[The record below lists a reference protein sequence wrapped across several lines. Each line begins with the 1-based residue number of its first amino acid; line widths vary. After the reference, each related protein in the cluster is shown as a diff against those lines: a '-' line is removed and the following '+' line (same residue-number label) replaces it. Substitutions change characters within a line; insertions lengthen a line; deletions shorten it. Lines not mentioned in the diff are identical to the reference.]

1 MLGGANGVNQET
13 IISHSHRPF
22 QTTPA
27 LLAVSLLLA
36 VILLLACSGGD
47 VLSKVQPKLTTAAP
61 EARTVKIDPPTDAS
75 PAIEPDAE
83 ETLLHGI
90 FTAVAPSIVH
100 IKVTQQVS
108 GFEHPQ
114 IPDDFDFDFEFRFPD
129 TPDDFF
135 QQGEGSGFVLDKNGY
150 IVTNYHVVRDAER
163 VEVTFYDGL
172 IARAE
177 VMGGD
182 PDSDL
187 AVIRV
192 AVEGAI
198 LHPVRLGDSNQ
209 VFIGQR
215 AVAIGNPFGQ
225 TWTLTVGV
233 VSAIGRTIRSGTS
246 QFSIP
251 EMIQTDAAINPGNSG
266 GPLLDA
272 KGRVVGVNTM
282 ILSQSRSSAG
292 VGFAIPVNIV
302 KQVVPEL
309 IESGHYTYPWLGI
322 SGSNLSLDIIEA
334 MELDVQQ
341 RGALVIEVME
351 ASPAARA
358 GLLGSREKFE
368 VAGQELVAG
377 GDIIVA
383 IESTP
388 VGEMNDLIVYLVKHT
403 RPEDTVTLTVLRDN
417 EEFSLPVTLKPRPE
431 S

>member
-1 MLGGANGVNQET
+1 
-13 IISHSHRPF
+13 
-22 QTTPA
+22 
-27 LLAVSLLLA
+27 
-36 VILLLACSGGD
+36 
-47 VLSKVQPKLTTAAP
+47 
-61 EARTVKIDPPTDAS
+61 
-75 PAIEPDAE
+75 
-83 ETLLHGI
+83 
-90 FTAVAPSIVH
+90 
-100 IKVTQQVS
+100 
-108 GFEHPQ
+108 

-129 TPDDFF
+129 TPDEFF

-163 VEVTFYDGL
+163 VEVTFFDGL
-172 IARAE
+172 TARAE

-192 AVEGAI
+192 AMEGAM
-198 LHPVRLGDSNQ
+198 LRPVRLGDSDQ

-225 TWTLTVGV
+225 TWTLTAGV
-233 VSAIGRTIRSGTS
+233 VSAIGRTMRSGTS

-272 KGRVVGVNTM
+272 AGHVIGVNTM

-292 VGFAIPVNIV
+292 VGFAVPVNIV

-309 IESGHYTYPWLGI
+309 IENGHYTYSWLGI

-334 MELDVQQ
+334 MELDTLQ

-358 GLLGSREKFE
+358 GLQGSREKFE
-368 VAGQELVAG
+368 IAGQELITG

-388 VGEMNDLIVYLVKHT
+388 VSEMNDLIVYLVKHT

-417 EEFSLPVTLKPRPE
+417 EEIFLPVTLKPRPE
-431 S
+431 N

>member
-1 MLGGANGVNQET
+1 M
-13 IISHSHRPF
+13 SHSHRPF
-22 QTTPA
+22 HITA
-27 LLAVSLLLA
+27 VLLAASLM
-36 VILLLACSGGD
+36 LLACSGGE
-47 VLSKVQPKLTTAAP
+47 VLSKAQPEFTAAAP
-61 EARTVKIDPPTDAS
+61 EARTVEIDLPTDAS
-75 PAIEPDAE
+75 AAIERDAE

-90 FTAVAPSIVH
+90 FTSVAPSVVH

-129 TPDDFF
+129 TPDEFF

-163 VEVTFYDGL
+163 VEVTFFDGL
-172 IARAE
+172 TARAE

-192 AVEGAI
+192 AMEGAM
-198 LHPVRLGDSNQ
+198 LRPVRLGDSDQ

-225 TWTLTVGV
+225 TWTLTAGV
-233 VSAIGRTIRSGTS
+233 VSAIGRTMRSGTS

-272 KGRVVGVNTM
+272 EGRVVGVNTM

-292 VGFAIPVNIV
+292 VGFAVPVNIV

-334 MELDVQQ
+334 MELDALQ

-358 GLLGSREKFE
+358 GLQGSREKFE
-368 VAGQELVAG
+368 IAGQELFAG
-377 GDIIVA
+377 GDIIIA

-388 VGEMNDLIVYLVKHT
+388 VGEMNHLIVYLVKHT

-417 EEFSLPVTLKPRPE
+417 EEISLPVTLKPRPE

>member
-1 MLGGANGVNQET
+1 M
-13 IISHSHRPF
+13 SHSHRPF
-22 QTTPA
+22 QITA
-27 LLAVSLLLA
+27 VLLAASL
-36 VILLLACSGGD
+36 LLLACSGGEL
-47 VLSKVQPKLTTAAP
+47 LSKAQRELTAAAP
-61 EARTVKIDPPTDAS
+61 EAPTVEIDPPTDAGA
-75 PAIEPDAE
+75 PIEPDAE

-90 FTAVAPSIVH
+90 FTAVAPSVVH

-108 GFEHPQ
+108 GFEYPQ

-129 TPDDFF
+129 TPDEFF
-135 QQGEGSGFVLDKNGY
+135 QQGEGSGFVLDKSGH

-163 VEVTFYDGL
+163 VEITFFDGL
-172 IARAE
+172 TARAE

-192 AVEGAI
+192 AVEGAM
-198 LHPVRLGDSNQ
+198 LRPVRLGDSDQ

-225 TWTLTVGV
+225 TWTLTAGV
-233 VSAIGRTIRSGTS
+233 VSAIGRTMRSGTS

-272 KGRVVGVNTM
+272 EGRVVGVNTM

-292 VGFAIPVNIV
+292 VGFAVPVNIV

-322 SGSNLSLDIIEA
+322 SGSNLSMDIMEA
-334 MELDVQQ
+334 MDLDPLQ
-341 RGALVIEVME
+341 RGALVIEVMGN
-351 ASPAARA
+351 SPAAHA
-358 GLLGSREKFE
+358 GLRGSRAKFE
-368 VAGQELVAG
+368 IAGQEVFTG

-383 IESTP
+383 IENTP
-388 VGEMNDLIVYLVKHT
+388 VHGMNDLIVYLVKHT
-403 RPEDTVTLTVLRDN
+403 RPEDTVALTVLRDK
-417 EEFSLPVTLKPRPE
+417 EEISLPVTLKPRPVR
-431 S
+431 

>member
-1 MLGGANGVNQET
+1 MLGSANGVNPEKMM
-13 IISHSHRPF
+13 SHSHRPF
-22 QTTPA
+22 QIMA
-27 LLAVSLLLA
+27 MLLAAS
-36 VILLLACSGGD
+36 LLLACSGGE
-47 VLSKVQPKLTTAAP
+47 VLSKVQPELTAAAP
-61 EARTVKIDPPTDAS
+61 EAPTVKIDPPTDAGT
-75 PAIEPDAE
+75 AIEPDAE

-90 FTAVAPSIVH
+90 FTAVAPSVVH

-108 GFEHPQ
+108 GFENPR

-129 TPDDFF
+129 TPDEFF
-135 QQGEGSGFVLDKNGY
+135 QQGEGSGFVLDKSGH

-163 VEVTFYDGL
+163 VEITFFDGL
-172 IARAE
+172 TARAE

-192 AVEGAI
+192 AVEGAM
-198 LHPVRLGDSNQ
+198 LRPVRLGDSDQ

-225 TWTLTVGV
+225 TWTLTAGV
-233 VSAIGRTIRSGTS
+233 VSAIGRTMRSGTS

-272 KGRVVGVNTM
+272 EGRVVGVNTM

-292 VGFAIPVNIV
+292 VGFAVPVNIV

-322 SGSNLSLDIIEA
+322 SGSNLSLDIIEV
-334 MELDVQQ
+334 MELDAQQ

-358 GLLGSREKFE
+358 GLQGSRENFE
-368 VAGQELVAG
+368 IAGQELVAG

-388 VGEMNDLIVYLVKHT
+388 VGDMNDLIVYLVKHT
-403 RPEDTVTLTVLRDN
+403 RPDDTVTLTVLRDN
-417 EEFSLPVTLKPRPE
+417 EEISLHVTLKPRPE